1 MGEPAARPP
10 ETSTEEEAVTEET
23 PEGFGARARRWL
35 AENLPG
41 VPDLPESTAASE
53 GTAPSMPRTPQ
64 EELALSRDFQA
75 ALYDAG
81 FAGITWTAEYGG
93 QGLGQ
98 AHQQA
103 FNDAVRDFAPPVG
116 PFVIGLGMCGPTLAD
131 LGTEE
136 QKHRYLRPLLR
147 GEEIW
152 CQLFSEPGA
161 GSDVASL
168 QSRAVRDGNGW
179 VLDGQKVW
187 TTGAQH
193 SDFGAILVRTNP
205 DLPKHRGLTMF
216 VLDMRAPGVTV
227 RPLRDMTGRSVFN
240 EVFLDGVRLPAGSVI
255 GEVDQG
261 WAAAVTMLGHERVF
275 IGGMASRR
283 SDTLSFTAL
292 AALAAERGVD
302 RDPVVRERLAR
313 LYAQQRALSLFTHR
327 MRQEADAGRPP
338 GARGSVAKLVGALN
352 DALAVEVSGDVVGPT
367 ALAWDSGGSGTVD
380 AGAAE
385 RALAVNGAP
394 SSSIAG
400 GTNEIQRNIIGE
412 RVLGL
417 PKEPSVDRDVPFREL
432 RVGTQRSE

>member
-1 MGEPAARPP
+1 MDGGPAA
-10 ETSTEEEAVTEET
+10 AQT
-23 PEGFGARARRWL
+23 PEAFRARAREWL
-35 AENLPG
+35 AENLPEDAAPA
-41 VPDLPESTAASE
+41 VPPTPE
-53 GTAPSMPRTPQ
+53 

-75 ALYDAG
+75 ALHDAG
-81 FAGITWTAEYGG
+81 FAGITWPAEYGG

-98 AHQQA
+98 AYQQV
-103 FNDAVRDFAPPVG
+103 FNDALRDFSPPVA
-116 PFVIGLGMCGPTLAD
+116 PFIVGLGMCGPTLAD
-131 LGTEE
+131 LGTQE
-136 QKHRYLRPLLR
+136 QKQRYLRPLLR

-168 QSRAVRDGNGW
+168 QSRAVRNSGGW
-179 VLDGQKVW
+179 ILDGQKVW
-187 TTGAQH
+187 TTGAQIA
-193 SDFGAILVRTNP
+193 DFGAVLVRTDP
-205 DLPKHRGLTMF
+205 DVPKHRGLTMF
-216 VLDMRAPGVTV
+216 VVDMRAPGVTV

-240 EVFLDGVRLPAGSVI
+240 EVFFDSVRLPSDSVI

-283 SDTLSFTAL
+283 SDALSFPARAEL
-292 AALAAERGVD
+292 ARERGVD
-302 RDPVVRERLAR
+302 RDPAVRERLAR
-313 LYAQQRALSLFTHR
+313 LYAQQRGLGLLTQR
-327 MRQEADAGRPP
+327 LRQEADAGRPP

-352 DALAVEVSGDVVGPT
+352 DALAVETAGDVAGPA
-367 ALAWDSGGSGTVD
+367 ALAWNGDD
-380 AGAAE
+380 EGAAE

-394 SSSIAG
+394 SASIAG

-432 RVGTQRSE
+432 RVGTQRTETE

>member
-1 MGEPAARPP
+1 MGESATRPSGAGGA
-10 ETSTEEEAVTEET
+10 ETGGEETPGEET
-23 PEGFGARARRWL
+23 PEGFGARAGQWL
-35 AENLPG
+35 AEHLPDETEG
-41 VPDLPESTAASE
+41 AA
-53 GTAPSMPRTPQ
+53 GNGPRTPA
-64 EELALSRDFQA
+64 EELAHSRAFQA

-81 FAGITWTAEYGG
+81 FAGITWPAEYGG
-93 QGLGQ
+93 LGLGQ

-103 FNDAVRDFAPPVG
+103 FNDAVRDFTPPVG
-116 PFVIGLGMCGPTLAD
+116 PFIVGLGMCGPTLAD

-136 QKHRYLRPLLR
+136 QKQRYLRPLMR

-161 GSDVASL
+161 GSDVAGL
-168 QSRAVRDGNGW
+168 QSRAVRDDEGW

-193 SDFGAILVRTNP
+193 SDFGAILVRTDP
-205 DLPKHRGLTMF
+205 DVPKHQGLTMF

-240 EVFLDGVRLPAGSVI
+240 EVFLDGVRLPADSVI

-283 SDTLSFTAL
+283 ADALSFTAL
-292 AALAAERGVD
+292 AALAAERGVA
-302 RDPVVRERLAR
+302 REPVVRERLAR

-352 DALAVEVSGDVVGPT
+352 DALAVEVSGDVAGPT
-367 ALAWDSGGSGTVD
+367 ALAWDSTDTVSVD
-380 AGAAE
+380 
-385 RALAVNGAP
+385 RALAVNGTP

-417 PKEPSVDRDVPFREL
+417 PKEPSVDRGVPFREL

>member
-1 MGEPAARPP
+1 MGEPAARSS
-10 ETSTEEEAVTEET
+10 ETSTEET
-23 PEGFGARARRWL
+23 PERFGARAGAWL
-35 AENLPG
+35 AEQ
-41 VPDLPESTAASE
+41 LPEGIGFE
-53 GTAPSMPRTPQ
+53 PRTPH
-64 EELALSRDFQA
+64 EELAHSRSFQA

-81 FAGITWTAEYGG
+81 FAGITWPAEYGG
-93 QGLGQ
+93 RGLGQ
-98 AHQQA
+98 VHQQA
-103 FNDAVRDFAPPVG
+103 FNDAVRDFSPPVG
-116 PFVIGLGMCGPTLAD
+116 PFIVGLGMCGPTLAD
-131 LGTEE
+131 LGTEA
-136 QKHRYLRPLLR
+136 QKQRYLRPLLR

-168 QSRAVRDGNGW
+168 QSRAVRDGDGW

-187 TTGAQH
+187 TTGAQA
-193 SDFGAILVRTNP
+193 SDFGAILVRTDP
-205 DLPKHRGLTMF
+205 DVPKHQGLTMF

-240 EVFLDGVRLPAGSVI
+240 EVYLDGVRLPADSDI

-261 WAAAVTMLGHERVF
+261 WAPAVTMLGHERVF
-275 IGGMASRR
+275 IGGLASRR
-283 SDTLSFTAL
+283 SDALSFTAL
-292 AALAAERGVD
+292 AELAAERGTA

-352 DALAVEVSGDVVGPT
+352 DALAVEISGDVTGPT
-367 ALAWDSGGSGTVD
+367 ALAWGGADT
-380 AGAAE
+380 GASD

-417 PKEPSVDRDVPFREL
+417 PREPSVDRGVPFREL
-432 RVGTQRSE
+432 RVGTQKSGTE

>member
-1 MGEPAARPP
+1 MGESATGPSGAA
-10 ETSTEEEAVTEET
+10 TEES
-23 PEGFGARARRWL
+23 PEGFGARAGQWL
-35 AENLPG
+35 AENLP
-41 VPDLPESTAASE
+41 EEAE
-53 GTAPSMPRTPQ
+53 GEPRTPA
-64 EELALSRDFQA
+64 EELAHCRAFQA

-81 FAGITWTAEYGG
+81 FAGITWPAEYGG
-93 QGLGQ
+93 RGLGQ

-103 FNDAVRDFAPPVG
+103 FNDAVRDLTPPVG
-116 PFVIGLGMCGPTLAD
+116 PFVVGLGMCGPTLAD

-136 QKHRYLRPLLR
+136 QKQRYLRPLMR

-161 GSDVASL
+161 GSDVAGL
-168 QSRAVRDGNGW
+168 QSRAVRDGDGW

-193 SDFGAILVRTNP
+193 SDFGAILVRTDP
-205 DLPKHRGLTMF
+205 DVPKHQGLTMF

-227 RPLRDMTGRSVFN
+227 RPLRDMTGWSVFN
-240 EVFLDGVRLPAGSVI
+240 EVFLDGVRLPADSVI
-255 GEVDQG
+255 GEVGQG

-283 SDTLSFTAL
+283 SDALSFTAL
-292 AALAAERGVD
+292 AGLAVERGVD

-313 LYAQQRALSLFTHR
+313 LYARQRALGLFTRR

-352 DALAVEVSGDVVGPT
+352 DALAVELSGDVAGPT
-367 ALAWDSGGSGTVD
+367 ALAWDSADTR
-380 AGAAE
+380 ATE

-417 PKEPSVDRDVPFREL
+417 PKEPSADRGVPFREL

>member
-1 MGEPAARPP
+1 MGEPAARPS
-10 ETSTEEEAVTEET
+10 ETSTQET
-23 PEGFGARARRWL
+23 PERFGARAGDWL
-35 AENLPG
+35 AEH
-41 VPDLPESTAASE
+41 LPEGIE
-53 GTAPSMPRTPQ
+53 FEPRTPQ
-64 EELALSRDFQA
+64 EELAHSRAFQA

-81 FAGITWTAEYGG
+81 FAGITWPIEYGG
-93 QGLGQ
+93 RGLGQ
-98 AHQQA
+98 VHQQA
-103 FNDAVRDFAPPVG
+103 FNDAVLDFSPPVG
-116 PFVIGLGMCGPTLAD
+116 PFIVGLGMCGPTLAD
-131 LGTEE
+131 LGTEA
-136 QKHRYLRPLLR
+136 QKQRYLRPLLR

-168 QSRAVRDGNGW
+168 QSRAVRDGDGW

-187 TTGAQH
+187 TTGAH
-193 SDFGAILVRTNP
+193 VSDFGAILVRTDP
-205 DLPKHRGLTMF
+205 DVPKHQGLTMF
-216 VLDMRAPGVTV
+216 VLDMRATGVTV

-240 EVFLDGVRLPAGSVI
+240 EVFLDGVRLPADSVI
-255 GEVDQG
+255 GEVGQG

-283 SDTLSFTAL
+283 SDALSFTAL
-292 AALAAERGVD
+292 AGLAAERGTD

-327 MRQEADAGRPP
+327 MRQEADTGRPP

-352 DALAVEVSGDVVGPT
+352 DALAVEISGDVTGPT
-367 ALAWDSGGSGTVD
+367 ALAWD
-380 AGAAE
+380 GADTGATD

-417 PKEPSVDRDVPFREL
+417 PKEPSVDRGVPFREL
-432 RVGTQRSE
+432 RVGTQKPGTE